1 MNVSATA
8 SPSSPAAPTVSAA
21 PPVTLT
27 IDGTSVSVP
36 AGTSVWDAART
47 LGIPVPVL
55 CHDPRLRPVGVCRM
69 CVVEVKGARTL
80 QASCV
85 RPSESGME
93 VSTSSPVVVR
103 NRAMLT
109 ELLLADHPSPCVRET
124 TTADCDL
131 EALGRTYGLIDAR
144 GARVAAAARLPA
156 VAPAAPV
163 TRRSKDGS
171 SEVISVD
178 HQACI
183 LCDKCIRACDEIQNN
198 DVIGRTGKGYTTR
211 IAFDLD
217 QPMGDSTCVA
227 CGECAAVCPTGALV
241 NRVMTEV
248 RPVTA
253 TAPTALKAVDS
264 VCPYCGVGC
273 ALTYHVDEAA
283 NRILYA
289 SGRAQPGSQERL
301 CVKGRYGF
309 DYTSHPDRLTK
320 PLIRTTY
327 PKGGLSA
334 DVRGESDG
342 RRRQGGLADMK
353 ALRSH
358 FREATWEE
366 ALDLT
371 AKRLGDIK
379 AKHGPSA
386 LAGFGSAKCTNEEAY
401 LFQKLVRAGFG
412 TNNVD
417 HCTRLCHASSVA
429 ALFEGI
435 GTAAVTTTYG
445 DIVNS
450 DVALLTGTNSASNH
464 PVAASFFKEASRHG
478 TKLIV
483 IDPRETDIA
492 DFSDTFLRIKPG
504 SDVSLYN
511 GIMHVILAEGLEDK
525 AFVAERTENL
535 EALRATVGRYP
546 PEVASKLCGIPA
558 ETIREVARTIAKA
571 KSMIVFWGMGISQ
584 HVHGT
589 DNARCLIALC
599 LLTGNVGKPGAG
611 LHPLRGQNNVQGASD
626 SGLIPMFYPDYQHVE
641 VAENRAKF
649 EKAWGLPLD
658 PKRGLTVVEIVKA
671 ALAHEVRGMY
681 ILGENPFMSDPN
693 MNKVRKALT
702 ALDFL
707 VVQDIFLT
715 ETAEFAD
722 VILPASTALEKTGT
736 YTNTDRRVQV
746 GHPALLLPGEAR
758 ADWRI
763 IQEISNRMGY
773 PMAYASPEEVF
784 LELSSL
790 GSSLTGLDY
799 ENLGKT
805 GKLYPCPD
813 PEHTDG
819 TVVMYGEGE
828 SFPTKSGRGKFVP
841 AEVVAPD
848 ELPDAEYPF
857 VLNTGRLLEH
867 WHTGSM
873 TRRASVL
880 DALEPEA
887 FCELHPEDCTELG
900 LAEGVF
906 VRLSSRR
913 GAVTV
918 KVRAN
923 DASQRGTVFMAF
935 CFREAAANLLTTDAL
950 DPVGKIPEF
959 KYCAVR
965 IEPVATARAVPTG
978 GASGR

>member
-8 SPSSPAAPTVSAA
+8 TPSSPAAPSAPKA

-27 IDGTSVSVP
+27 IDGRSVTVA
-36 AGTSVWDAART
+36 AGTSIWDAART
-47 LGIPVPVL
+47 LNVEVPVL

-85 RPSESGME
+85 RPCENGME
-93 VSTSSPVVVR
+93 VSTKSPVVLR

-109 ELLLADHPSPCVRET
+109 ELLLADHPTPCARET
-124 TTADCDL
+124 STGDCDL
-131 EALGRTYGLIDAR
+131 EALGRTFGLLDTHG
-144 GARVAAAARLPA
+144 GAVADAARLPA
-156 VAPAAPV
+156 SSHPGSC
-163 TRRSKDGS
+163 RKKDAS
-171 SEVISVD
+171 SAVIAVD

-183 LCDKCIRACDEIQNN
+183 LCDKCIRACDEIQSN
-198 DVIGRTGKGYTTR
+198 DVIGRTGKGYGAR

-217 QPMGDSTCVA
+217 RPMGESTCVS
-227 CGECAAVCPTGALV
+227 CGECASVCPTGALV
-241 NRVMTEV
+241 NRVLTV
-248 RPVTA
+248 PA
-253 TAPTALKAVDS
+253 TPTKALKDVDS

-283 NRILYA
+283 NRVVYA

-309 DYTSHPDRLTK
+309 DYTSHPDRLTR

-327 PKGGLSA
+327 PKGGLSS

-342 RRRQGGLADMK
+342 TRRRGGLVDTA
-353 ALRSH
+353 ALRAH
-358 FREATWEE
+358 FREATWDE
-366 ALDLT
+366 ALDLVAT
-371 AKRLGDIK
+371 RLSAIR
-379 AKHGPSA
+379 ATHGPGS
-386 LAGFGSAKCTNEEAY
+386 LAGFGSAKCSNEEAY
-401 LFQKLVRAGFG
+401 LFQKLVRAGWG

-445 DIVNS
+445 DIANS

-464 PVAASFFKEASRHG
+464 PVAATFFKEAARRG

-483 IDPRETDIA
+483 VDPRETDLVEHA
-492 DFSDTFLRIKPG
+492 DTFLRIKPG

-511 GIMHVILAEGLEDK
+511 GLMHVILAEGLEDA
-525 AFVAERTENL
+525 AFVAARTENL
-535 EALRATVGRYP
+535 DALRTTVARYP
-546 PEVASKLCGIPA
+546 PEVASRLCGIPA
-558 ETIREVARTIAKA
+558 DTIRDVARTIAKA

-599 LLTGNVGKPGAG
+599 LLTGNVGKAGAG

-641 VAENRAKF
+641 APGVREKF
-649 EKAWGLPLD
+649 ERAWGRPLD
-658 PKRGLTVVEIVKA
+658 PKKGLTVVEIMKA
-671 ALAHEVRGMY
+671 ALEHRVRGMY

-722 VILPASTALEKTGT
+722 VVLPASTALEKTGT

-746 GHPALLLPGEAR
+746 GRPALLLPGEAR

-763 IQEISNRMGY
+763 ICEISNRMGY
-773 PMAYASPEEVF
+773 PMAYGSPEEVF
-784 LELSSL
+784 LELASL
-790 GSSLTGLDY
+790 GHSLTGLDY
-799 ENLGKT
+799 RRLGES

-819 TVVMYGEGE
+819 TVVMYGDD
-828 SFPTKSGRGKFVP
+828 SPFPTKSGRGKFVP
-841 AEVVAPD
+841 AEVIPPD

-857 VLNTGRLLEH
+857 VLSTGRLLEH

-873 TRRASVL
+873 TRRAAAL
-880 DALEPEA
+880 DAIEPEA
-887 FCELHPEDCTELG
+887 FVELHPDDCRRLG
-900 LAEGVF
+900 VGEGDF
-906 VRLSSRR
+906 VRVASRR
-913 GAVTV
+913 GEVRV
-918 KVRAN
+918 KVRP
-923 DASQRGTVFMAF
+923 DAATQVGTVFMAF

-959 KYCAVR
+959 KYCAVKVER
-965 IEPVATARAVPTG
+965 RSAPAHAAP
-978 GASGR
+978 